1 MYTQEKPTRLNR
13 DGETVIE
20 LKDIR
25 GTVTMTAKYQDNLD
39 LITAMSEAMQRVPSF
54 AIINA
59 LNELA

>member
-13 DGETVIE
+13 EGETVIE

-25 GTVTMTAKYQDNLD
+25 GTVTLTAKYQDNLD
-39 LITAMSEAMQRVPSF
+39 LISAMSEAMKRVPSF

>member
-13 DGETVIE
+13 EGETVIE

-25 GTVTMTAKYQDNLD
+25 GIVTMTAKYQDNLD
-39 LITAMSEAMQRVPSF
+39 LITAMAEAMQRVPSF

-59 LNELA
+59 LNELK